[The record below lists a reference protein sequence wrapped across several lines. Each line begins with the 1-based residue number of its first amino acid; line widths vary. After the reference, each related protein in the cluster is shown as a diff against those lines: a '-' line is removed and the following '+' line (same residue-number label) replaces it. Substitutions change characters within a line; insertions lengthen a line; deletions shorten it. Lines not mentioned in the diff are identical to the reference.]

1 MESFDV
7 VVVGA
12 GLAGLQCTRLL
23 AGHGLRVALVDR
35 KESLSES
42 VHTTGIFVRRS
53 LEDFALPAAH
63 LGPPIRH
70 VTIYAPSRR
79 AVDIVSDRDEFR
91 IGRMGPLYQRLLKDC
106 QAAGGDWLPATSFLS
121 ATKSSDGSQVV
132 LRTAGRER
140 TIHCRMLVGADGTNS
155 RVARELGLS
164 ENRRWIVGME
174 EVYERNAT
182 TGLPRLHCFFDRRIA
197 PGYIAWIADDG
208 HSVHVG
214 VGGYAEKFQPPAALG
229 KFRASIESLVPLA
242 GAKLVERRGGRIPV
256 GCVLENVI
264 SPRGLLLGDAAGAVS
279 PLTAGGLDPCL
290 RLSELAA
297 KSVYQFLST
306 GDPAALAVYDGRY
319 LRKRYLARRALRRV
333 YDLVGSNAVL
343 ELGCAALRTRLG
355 LRAARKIF
363 FTSGSS
369 PIAAAPVAGR
379 ELAPTA
385 ARGRN

>member
-1 MESFDV
+1 
-7 VVVGA
+7 
-12 GLAGLQCTRLL
+12 
-23 AGHGLRVALVDR
+23 
-35 KESLSES
+35 
-42 VHTTGIFVRRS
+42 
-53 LEDFALPAAH
+53 
-63 LGPPIRH
+63 
-70 VTIYAPSRR
+70 
-79 AVDIVSDRDEFR
+79 
-91 IGRMGPLYQRLLKDC
+91 
-106 QAAGGDWLPATSFLS
+106 
-121 ATKSSDGSQVV
+121 
-132 LRTAGRER
+132 
-140 TIHCRMLVGADGTNS
+140 MLVGADGTNS

-164 ENRRWIVGME
+164 ENRRWIVGVE
-174 EVYERNAT
+174 EVYERNVT
-182 TGLPRLHCFFDRRIA
+182 TALPRLHCFFDRRIA

-214 VGGYAEKFQPPAALG
+214 VGGYAEKFQPPAALD

-242 GAKLVERRGGRIPV
+242 GAKLMERRGGRIPV

-319 LRKRYLARRALRRV
+319 LRNRYLARRALRRV

-355 LRAARKIF
+355 QRAAGKIF

-379 ELAPTA
+379 ELASTTV
-385 ARGRN
+385 RGRA